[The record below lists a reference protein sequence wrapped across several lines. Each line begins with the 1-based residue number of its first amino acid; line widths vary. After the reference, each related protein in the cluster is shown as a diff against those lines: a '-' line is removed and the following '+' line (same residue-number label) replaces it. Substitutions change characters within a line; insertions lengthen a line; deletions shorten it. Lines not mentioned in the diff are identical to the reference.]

1 MPLTQAI
8 YPTRPLHVEFR
19 QGLGRTIPRQM
30 LDDRMI
36 STFETAKDP
45 ELVPLFTP
53 EIKGRG
59 IDPKAYFMPSGS
71 AYGDCR
77 TLGYRAWRDN
87 PKAHGLIWS
96 SVQDSGA
103 NAILLFGDRLD
114 PRCLVVTFS
123 RSVRTDPA
131 ALGDL
136 ETAGQRAGW
145 TVAK

>member
-53 EIKGRG
+53 EIKGWG